1 MDYDSTPIPD
11 LYVQARRLPAGAMDL
26 WRQVVRDML
35 PPAPS
40 IRRVLDLGCGT
51 GRFTEMLGD
60 SYHATVV
67 GIDPSLRML
76 AQRAPPAD
84 GTAHFIAAHA
94 EELPLGAGS
103 VDLVFLSMVYHHLR
117 PGHAVAEIARV
128 VSRNGHVF
136 VRNPTRETVPEFE
149 YMRFFPEAL
158 AFDLSR
164 MPPRDGL
171 LATFASHGLETAAHR
186 VVRHPFAASSTEY
199 FAKISARAI
208 SSLQAIPLR
217 AWTGGLRALLS
228 KYSRPADLRAGGSVS
243 LQRRAAVETARH
255 FEDRRFRAETA
266 RPSNV
271 SNAPKKRRQHSH
283 KQKSVIP
290 SRSEAVSRLE
300 IAESSRA
307 LKFFLE
313 L

>member
-1 MDYDSTPIPD
+1 MSQESSPGATLIEMLRDRAERRGGDLSYTFLLDGETAEAHLTYGELDRRARGLAATLAREGITAGERVLLLYPPGLDYITAFFGC
-11 LYVQARRLPAGAMDL
+11 LYAGA
-26 WRQVVRDML
+26 VAV
-35 PPAPS
+35 PA
-40 IRRVLDLGCGT
+40 
-51 GRFTEMLGD
+51 
-60 SYHATVV
+60 Y
-67 GIDPSLRML
+67 
-76 AQRAPPAD
+76 
-84 GTAHFIAAHA
+84 
-94 EELPLGAGS
+94 
-103 VDLVFLSMVYHHLR
+103 
-117 PGHAVAEIARV
+117 
-128 VSRNGHVF
+128 
-136 VRNPTRETVPEFE
+136 
-149 YMRFFPEAL
+149 
-158 AFDLSR
+158 
-164 MPPRDGL
+164 PPRSRRPSARLASNFFTDTPFSGQVNL
-171 LATFASHGLETAAHR
+171 LTTGSFETPQQFILDAFASQGLETAAHR

>member
-1 MDYDSTPIPD
+1 VDYDSIPIPD

-26 WRQVVRDML
+26 WRQVFRDML

-186 VVRHPFAASSTEY
+186 VVRHPFAASSTQY

-208 SSLQAIPLR
+208 SSLQAIPDEAFAR
-217 AWTGGLRALLS
+217 GLAAFERHCRNTPD
-228 KYSRPADLRAGGSVS
+228 RPIYEPVEVFLFS
-243 LQRRAAVETARH
+243 AAPR
-255 FEDRRFRAETA
+255 
-266 RPSNV
+266 
-271 SNAPKKRRQHSH
+271 
-283 KQKSVIP
+283 
-290 SRSEAVSRLE
+290 
-300 IAESSRA
+300 
-307 LKFFLE
+307 
-313 L
+313 